1 MKQRCLRLKQK
12 KQCLNENKSEVHIPD
27 MLTEKEQHIIK
38 ALVEDELSTAKESI
52 ITSDVADPVVLEY
65 VDTLSDIRRKFTK
78 TFTKHPIIK

>member
-1 MKQRCLRLKQK
+1 
-12 KQCLNENKSEVHIPD
+12 

-78 TFTKHPIIK
+78 TFTMHSIIK